1 MATITDAATP
11 AASASAQAAR
21 STRRRRYKP
30 VRFAPT
36 PSRTPRRS
44 WLLTGAMTLVLLYS
58 LFPLFWLVV
67 NSTKSV
73 DDLFTT
79 FGLWFSDTNSFV
91 DNVVGVF
98 TYDDGVFLT
107 WFRNTVM
114 YTLIGAGGSTLIAAL
129 AGYGLAKFSFPG
141 RRAVFAVVLAAIAV
155 PGSALAVP
163 TFLLFSQLGLTNT
176 PWAIIIP
183 SLVTPFGLYLLWVYA
198 ADSIP
203 NELLEAARV
212 DGSGEFR
219 TFFTIGLRLMA
230 PGLLAVFLLEIVGS
244 WNNYFL
250 PLIMLNDPQW
260 YPLTVG
266 LNQWNAQASTAD
278 GDVIFNL
285 VITGSLLAIIPIII
299 VFLALQRFWQSGL
312 AAGSVKG

>member
-1 MATITDAATP
+1 MATLTETTVTVAAKAKTN
-11 AASASAQAAR
+11 
-21 STRRRRYKP
+21 RRKAYKP
-30 VRFAPT
+30 VRFAPAA
-36 PSRTPRRS
+36 SRTPRRS
-44 WLLTGAMTLVLLYS
+44 WLLTAAMTLLLLYS

-79 FGLWFSDTNSFV
+79 FGLWFSDSNSFL
-91 DNVVGVF
+91 DNVKGVF
-98 TYDDGVFLT
+98 TYDDGVFLI

-114 YTLIGAGGSTLIAAL
+114 YTLIGAGGSTLLAAM
-129 AGYGLAKFSFPG
+129 AGYGLAKFRFPG
-141 RRAVFAVVLAAIAV
+141 RRAVFAIVLAAIAV

-163 TFLLFSQLGLTNT
+163 TFLLFSQMGLTNT

-198 ADSIP
+198 ADAIP
-203 NELLEAARV
+203 TELLEAARV

>member
-1 MATITDAATP
+1 MAIITTDAVAST
-11 AASASAQAAR
+11 AAITTAGAGKR
-21 STRRRRYKP
+21 KRYKP
-30 VRFAPT
+30 VRFAPAAT
-36 PSRTPRRS
+36 RKPRRS
-44 WLLTGAMTLVLLYS
+44 WLLTLAMTLVLIYA
-58 LFPLFWLVV
+58 LFPLFWLVI

-98 TYDDGVFLT
+98 TYDDGVFLL

-129 AGYGLAKFSFPG
+129 AGYGLAKFRFPG
-141 RRAVFAVVLAAIAV
+141 RRAVFAIVLAAIAV

-163 TFLLFSQLGLTNT
+163 TFLLFSQMGLTNT

-203 NELLEAARV
+203 TELLEAARV
-212 DGSGEFR
+212 DGAGEFR

-250 PLIMLNDPQW
+250 PLIMLNDQEW

-278 GDVIFNL
+278 GEVIFNL

>member
-1 MATITDAATP
+1 MATMTETTVTLAA
-11 AASASAQAAR
+11 QGGAR
-21 STRRRRYKP
+21 GRKTYKP
-30 VRFAPT
+30 VRFAPAA
-36 PSRTPRRS
+36 SRTPRRS
-44 WLLTGAMTLVLLYS
+44 LLLTAAMTLLLLYS

-79 FGLWFSDTNSFV
+79 FGLWFADTNSFA
-91 DNVVGVF
+91 DNVRGVF

-114 YTLIGAGGSTLIAAL
+114 YTLIGAGGSTLFAAM
-129 AGYGLAKFSFPG
+129 AGYGLAKFQFPG
-141 RRAVFAVVLAAIAV
+141 RRAVFAIVLAAIAV

-163 TFLLFSQLGLTNT
+163 TFLLFSQMGLTNT

-203 NELLEAARV
+203 TELLEAARV
-212 DGSGEFR
+212 DGAGEFR